1 MKNESKMKP
10 KKIEILGVLA
20 LFLMVGGL
28 TVPKITG
35 TQELFDKPFEFSE
48 DVSLQQEVDQYYYEN
63 VRFPTKYQPTIGF
76 PSEINLNLLGK
87 LSSGQENKYLI
98 DAFGRVFVLPSSF
111 LPPEKVERVVDANG
125 DMFMRWNSVKDAE
138 GYRIY
143 KIKGDNTQMMDKVFG
158 KVASSIRNLSP
169 KGEEI
174 VSMNASKFPKD
185 GEDFT
190 FPLLN
195 PKEDEIYVV
204 VAYSKQLGETPGVTF
219 GYQR

>member
-174 VSMNASKFPKD
+174 VSMNASKFQKD